1 MSDTLA
7 RYVTDAVARHRDAAS
22 LAKAIG
28 EDLPARQG
36 RPWEVMAGVLASG
49 DTKAARRAAAADTR
63 CWLPLFAHRGEQ
75 PLRLDDLLDAAER
88 PRSHVSLGWAA
99 IAYPLII
106 VGMAI
111 LVVSL
116 LSAMVVPLFAAMFAD
131 FGMQLPAATR
141 AVISLAEFMA
151 TAWGPLLVAAALIAI
166 GRWLVITRSPRGAR
180 AAETFTRSLA
190 SLTAAEI
197 PRGDAIELA
206 AAAARVRLATAAM
219 PARRGPMTT
228 AALQALSYEPKAA
241 SVLLVAIAECH
252 RDRGRGGLSTT
263 QWLIGPVAIGVV
275 GIFVGFIVI
284 ALFMPLISLVS
295 ALS

>member
-49 DTKAARRAAAADTR
+49 DTQAARRAAAADTR

-180 AAETFTRSLA
+180 AA
-190 SLTAAEI
+190 
-197 PRGDAIELA
+197 
-206 AAAARVRLATAAM
+206 
-219 PARRGPMTT
+219 
-228 AALQALSYEPKAA
+228 
-241 SVLLVAIAECH
+241 
-252 RDRGRGGLSTT
+252 
-263 QWLIGPVAIGVV
+263 
-275 GIFVGFIVI
+275 
-284 ALFMPLISLVS
+284 
-295 ALS
+295 